1 MQQKLDLEILLEK
14 NMEAEGMGDV
24 RNHIKHLKES
34 HRVLDLKIAEMEA
47 HPHVDEEHL
56 HELKKQKLRLKD
68 EITRF
73 ESQANDKQRS

>member
-1 MQQKLDLEILLEK
+1 MQQKLDLEILLDQ
-14 NMEAEGMGDV
+14 NMEDEMGDV

-34 HRVLDLKIAEMEA
+34 HRVLDLKISEMEA

>member
-1 MQQKLDLEILLEK
+1 MQQKLDLEILVEK
-14 NMEAEGMGDV
+14 SMEDDMGDV

-34 HRVLDLKIAEMEA
+34 HRVLDLKITEMEA

-73 ESQANDKQRS
+73 EKQEYDKNNH